1 MSKLVEIVI
10 RWYCHEIGFNTDI
23 KKMYD
28 SLQLKEEHWC
38 FQQYIWHYDL
48 DKRKLPDEKVIKT
61 LIYGVKSRGNQ
72 SERGLC
78 ETARI
83 SADEYPEVNDIAQKV
98 YMLMTV
104 CQVNK
109 ISTRPLKEQINLNWV
124 LNIGGLSLKDITFS
138 GKDSPIALSAD
149 DSSINVAGMK
159 WFPREDLLP
168 FDISELTFAKKD
180 IVCQR

>member
-1 MSKLVEIVI
+1 
-10 RWYCHEIGFNTDI
+10 
-23 KKMYD
+23 
-28 SLQLKEEHWC
+28 
-38 FQQYIWHYDL
+38 
-48 DKRKLPDEKVIKT
+48 
-61 LIYGVKSRGNQ
+61 
-72 SERGLC
+72 
-78 ETARI
+78 
-83 SADEYPEVNDIAQKV
+83 
-98 YMLMTV
+98 MLMTV

-124 LNIGGLSLKDITFS
+124 LNIGGLSLKDVTFS